1 MNDEKKQPLFSFKG
15 VVIDVILSIIF
26 FFFMREILVSH
37 VPSQDS
43 KTIIIV
49 SCMTSFCMTGV
60 FFIAINMLR
69 VTWVDYNQ
77 RQKS

>member
-1 MNDEKKQPLFSFKG
+1 MNDEKKQPLFSLKG
-15 VVIDVILSIIF
+15 VIIDVILSIIF

-37 VPSQDS
+37 VPSQDPI
-43 KTIIIV
+43 TIIIV